1 MGKVIMSGI
10 VPTLTI
16 PSPTIALS
24 SITEGTVVKINENNT
39 PVEFYVAKQDYESG
53 LNGESRVLVVRK
65 DCYNTRPWNSSNVNA
80 YASSAIDSWLNSD
93 YKNLLDNVAQG
104 LIGTTKF
111 YYSPGNGVTTVGTLE
126 RAVFLL
132 SVTELGRTAS
142 YANTEGSALD
152 IASSLQIAHMNGSA
166 IIQWTRSPVLDGKI
180 SACALYTNGGVNAY
194 GCVSSYGSRP
204 CFTLPEN
211 AKFDATTML
220 LKG

>member
-1 MGKVIMSGI
+1 MGRVIVAGAGRMT
-10 VPTLTI
+10 VPSATI
-16 PSPTIALS
+16 SLS
-24 SITEGTVVKINENNT
+24 SIAEGTVVKINEDGS

-53 LNGESRVLVVRK
+53 LNGVGRVLVVRK

-111 YYSPGNGVTTVGTLE
+111 YYTPGDGVITVGTLE

-204 CFTLPEN
+204 CFTLPST
-211 AKFDATTML
+211 AKFDSTTL
-220 LKG
+220 ILKG